1 MVAAD
6 DKEDEDD
13 EVDRGEEVRQG
24 DGPPVVAEELCE
36 HCTMQSCTIAQC
48 TLDKSSMQTTVKMC
62 EQCCSLGYHQDWQ
75 EEQRAESG
83 RSYF

>member
-13 EVDRGEEVRQG
+13 EVDHGEEVRQG

-36 HCTMQSCTIAQC
+36 HCTMQSCTMQNCKIAQ
-48 TLDKSSMQTTVKMC
+48 LHNAHWRKAQLHK
-62 EQCCSLGYHQDWQ
+62 
-75 EEQRAESG
+75 
-83 RSYF
+83 